1 MDLLDMKAFL
11 DNLVDSFK
19 IVLDLEC
26 TIINANP
33 IKRVSGTGIYKLNP
47 NEGNWQSSYAI
58 KVIEDKKPLVVIDT
72 TDRNWVK
79 VGKNVDYYSLVL
91 HPIMVNNMV
100 KGVIALASLNK
111 KQQDFIKEKSNDLLN
126 YLDKISQL
134 ISAKFEQEKLL
145 NKITLMNNQLSL
157 VFESVTDGIILYSK
171 KGKILQINERAK
183 EILDYDN
190 PIKYSKQVKKIS
202 KIANYTIDNS
212 ENIEKQ
218 IYINANENIYPI
230 MVRSILNSDDEEHKA
245 IILLNDFKEIQSL
258 MTQNDNEINN
268 NALDNIVGN
277 SEEIRKL
284 IERIKI
290 ISNNDS
296 NILLLGESGT
306 GKELFARAIHATS
319 DRKDNPFVAVN
330 CAAIPEMLLES
341 ELFGYEDGSFTGAKK
356 GGKIGKFILADGG
369 TLFLDEIG
377 DMPLYLQAK
386 LLRVLDDKKID
397 RVGSSKLVD
406 VDVHIISA
414 TNKNLEEMVQKKEF
428 REDLFYRLN
437 VIPLFIPPL
446 RERENDVILLAEYFI
461 KKYNNKFSKKIL
473 GLSNEV
479 YEILMKYS
487 WPGNVRELEN
497 SIEYMVSFESSNYI
511 QINNLPH
518 KLRSFH
524 FGDDKT
530 GLEYDTKEAYDST
543 KTLKE
548 QIAIKEKEIIHNLA
562 LSYEQPLKLE
572 DIREICEKLD
582 ISIAS
587 FYRKYK

>member
-1 MDLLDMKAFL
+1 MDLLNMKTFL

-33 IKRVSGTGIYKLNP
+33 IKRVSGTGIYKENP
-47 NEGNWQSSYAI
+47 NKGNWQSSYAI

-72 TDRNWVK
+72 TDRSWVN
-79 VGKNVDYYSLVL
+79 VGENVNYYSLVL
-91 HPIMVNNMV
+91 HPIMVDNMV
-100 KGVIALASLNK
+100 KGVIVLASLNE
-111 KQQDFIKEKSNDLLN
+111 KQQDFIKGKSKELLG

-134 ISAKFEQEKLL
+134 ISAKFEQEKLM

-157 VFESVTDGIILYSK
+157 IFESVNEGIILYSK
-171 KGKILQINERAK
+171 KEKVLQINERAK
-183 EILDYDN
+183 SILNYDN
-190 PIKYSKQVKKIS
+190 PIKYEKLIKKITR
-202 KIANYTIDNS
+202 IGNYTIDNS

-218 IYINANENIYPI
+218 IYINAKENSYPI
-230 MVRSILNSDDEEHKA
+230 MVRSILIYDDENPKT
-245 IILLNDFKEIQSL
+245 IIMINDFKEIQNL
-258 MTQNDNEINN
+258 ITQNDGEINN
-268 NALDNIVGN
+268 HAIDTIVGK
-277 SEEIRKL
+277 SQEIKKL
-284 IERIKI
+284 IEKIKI
-290 ISNNDS
+290 VSNNDS

-319 DRKDNPFVAVN
+319 NRKDNPFIAIN
-330 CAAIPEMLLES
+330 CAAIPDMLLES
-341 ELFGYEDGSFTGAKK
+341 ELFGYEEGSFTGAKK
-356 GGKIGKFILADGG
+356 GGRIGKFILADGG

-397 RVGSSKLVD
+397 KVGSSKLVD

-414 TNKNLEEMVQKKEF
+414 TNKNLEEMVQTKEF

-446 RERENDVILLAEYFI
+446 RERGDDVFLLADYFI
-461 KKYNNKFSKKIL
+461 KKYNNKFSKNIV
-473 GLSNEV
+473 GISNEAHEV
-479 YEILMKYS
+479 LKNYK

-497 SIEYMVSFESSNYI
+497 SIEYMVSFEFDKYI
-511 QINNLPH
+511 RIKNLPN
-518 KLRSFH
+518 KLRNFYLGNDYSE
-524 FGDDKT
+524 
-530 GLEYDTKEAYDST
+530 LEYEDKEEYQPIG
-543 KTLKE
+543 TLKE
-548 QIAIKEKEIIHNLA
+548 QIAIKEREIIHNLA
-562 LSYEQPLKLE
+562 SRYKEPLRLE
-572 DIREICEKLD
+572 DIREICDKLD